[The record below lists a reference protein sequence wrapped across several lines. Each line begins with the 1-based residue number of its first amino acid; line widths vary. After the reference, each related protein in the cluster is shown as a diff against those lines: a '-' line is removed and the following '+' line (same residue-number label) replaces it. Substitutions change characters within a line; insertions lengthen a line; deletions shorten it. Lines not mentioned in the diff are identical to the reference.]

1 VSDVAELSPLLER
14 AAALVGA
21 RGLVVW
27 LARGNAQELVPTV
40 AHGYEDTVLER
51 MGAIAVDDHNVTA
64 EAFRTQNVSR
74 MAPRGDLPGA
84 VAVPLLSASG
94 ASGVLAAEMPAGAD
108 LDRAAALAGII
119 AAQLAS
125 LFPASAEP
133 NIPSQHAH
141 AN

>member
-1 VSDVAELSPLLER
+1 
-14 AAALVGA
+14 
-21 RGLVVW
+21 
-27 LARGNAQELVPTV
+27 
-40 AHGYEDTVLER
+40 
-51 MGAIAVDDHNVTA
+51 
-64 EAFRTQNVSR
+64 
-74 MAPRGDLPGA
+74 

>member
-27 LARGNAQELVPTV
+27 LARGDERELVPAV
-40 AHGYEDTVLER
+40 AYGYEETVIAR
-51 MGAIAVDDHNVTA
+51 MGAIGVDDHNVTA
-64 EAFRTQNVSR
+64 EAFRTQAVSR
-74 MAPRGDLPGA
+74 MAPRGELPGA

-94 ASGVLAAEMPAGAD
+94 ASGVLAAEMSTGVD

-125 LFPASAEP
+125 LFPAPVATP
-133 NIPSQHAH
+133 GPSQHAH